1 MATAFARQLREIA
14 AHSTNELDL
23 KARRNAH
30 AASLLFER
38 EIAVKQDWET
48 LFQICVEGY
57 RELCTLDARFR
68 EFETN
73 LFSATSRSQDREQM
87 NRAQNQDLDATILR
101 CLHLLGPRLLLL
113 PGLRALEWLV
123 RRFQVHVHNV
133 GELLLTTL
141 HHHESPVFQ
150 NILNLIAPD
159 RLIDEWKFLRPYQN
173 TSTRLPRSQVVYAA
187 TTSKGFFSLFNEY
200 TLQACR
206 THLSEARLLRFWGGI
221 VVEAVAGRLSQAK
234 SGRSEIEQ
242 QRTEDV
248 LHQILP
254 LLDEG
259 LTNNMAIDLTVV
271 CFSLALVLAMT
282 ASLADEVLDSL
293 LDAISRA
300 SAFPGIGEQAALI
313 SLVNLAHRK
322 EKIGVP
328 RAVVKMVSRL
338 PDITKS
344 FAVVSSQYSCQ
355 KFFRGVL
362 ASLLRYAAK
371 KDTEEKYHQTIAR
384 VLKAGVSFE
393 RPEEIA
399 AWFAL
404 VVNEVQRLGEER
416 GIQDPARNRLI
427 SLLQECSEAEEY
439 QDVFQELR
447 AITNQHDIDLE
458 SLLQISIPSP
468 PSLEETA
475 NDEDVEMTDT
485 TTSNAFETAL
495 AAIPARVP
503 SGIDF
508 FAATE
513 PAIFQPLRSL
523 LHLCYRDQTNLE
535 MFRSLSVWTSLDAS
549 QYVFFL
555 LRVLFSDEPNYL
567 RIDAATLLLTA
578 IQQGSIEDLSQ
589 LLPFLSVLLAD
600 DVVGVRRAAAAAVAA
615 LEAKVEEANGGTA
628 HASKPTA
635 VQRSITQLYLPNME
649 EFITDGTRI
658 RQALKHGLN
667 GTIDKARPPSK
678 DINAELPKN
687 VRTAL
692 LEGFARV
699 AAETPLLRF
708 KIGMIKILDGVTKG
722 GSTAKTEA
730 FLPILTEWATKTNAQ
745 ANALA
750 SKEGL
755 SLLSIDR
762 SMAGIITGQPK
773 NQVEHVL
780 DSLEA
785 ENLSVRE
792 QLVSAIFDRVIDVWP
807 DISTDR
813 SESLA
818 LRLFNIS
825 FREQNFLADVA
836 KAALHQAQL
845 SESTLQAILENAMSH
860 RSETQEQPPTKR
872 RRTSSHGG
880 SGRSVA
886 PLTAAFRESLVR
898 LTLALDLVEGSKPEH
913 NPGLLAQLTE
923 VLLHLRRSKD
933 QLQAE
938 SPYLV
943 AACLGSMLAI
953 VNKLKSARRPSID
966 WNHIRADVIAD
977 YVRTSDS
984 SLVQSQ
990 ALTLSASL
998 AEVAPD
1004 KVLHHIM
1011 PVFTFMGKTRM
1022 VAQTNQHSINVVNEA
1037 IDRIVPSL
1045 VTTLRKQDSSKMLL
1059 STKTLLS
1066 SFVASFDHISE
1077 TRKVPLFQRLL
1088 RQLGSADFGFV
1099 LVAML
1104 EHRGVPKEQLDLF
1117 LAKVFGELPYE
1128 AHLSTYRNLV
1138 ILAQDCF
1145 AQNPDHAEVLLEV
1158 SQSSSLADRTDA
1170 ATKMLLRAET
1180 IIENEALTVRS
1191 SKTITSDSNGSP
1203 TMEDYFRGSLLQTLE
1218 TTKALQAQGG
1228 ELKAILG
1235 HCSVE
1240 LLRKVSVRQLI
1251 RLLILLFD
1259 EAAEVDD
1266 EVKAQALQSL
1276 ARKLQQKGNIDTET
1290 ATAALDYLTHLHTMI
1305 DGTANVKV
1313 QVAAI
1318 RCVDGLCAK
1327 YGRRDVNKLLETAV
1341 ILVGDAGL
1349 SSSNE
1354 NVQAVAAHTI
1364 ASLVLIMRE
1373 AAVPIVSQSLQGA
1386 LRIIENSH
1394 VDGSTKSILH
1404 NAGFSLITALAQS
1417 VSFMLSEDDVG
1428 AIIVAAAE
1436 CAFSDLPDDCVQ
1448 FRREALAPLAENAD
1462 FETFLESLTQKWADV
1477 VEFEKEGILPT
1488 LELLAHAIDHQSKT
1502 SVVQAADRASSLL
1515 LNVFDV
1521 RRHQAISSH
1530 EIELEADDLAEI
1542 ETKANE
1548 IALKFIYKLN
1558 DGVFRPIFETWID
1571 WATNPRDLS
1580 EGDVSVPEQKLH
1592 RQITI
1597 SKFLAHFF
1605 STLKSIVT
1613 SYASYLLKP
1622 VNDSLAEFHKHRPT
1636 SPSALLLYTT
1646 LLTALSEAF
1655 KHDADGFFTAPSQ
1668 FETLARNL
1676 VNQLELAANKHFR
1689 ALVFQNVLSTLVAFA
1704 TAVQDTSSHHLA
1716 INHYLAQLRHA
1727 DSQHVRLASIRTHLA
1742 LTADEEVGEEWVDN
1756 IVSGTANAETLM
1768 AADTEDDGSKGYA
1781 GVGGRG
1787 ETMIYVNEMLEDD
1800 DEEVEREVRRWVRMV
1815 REKVGED
1822 VFET

>member
-30 AASLLFER
+30 TASLLFER
-38 EIAVKQDWET
+38 EVAVRQDWES

-68 EFETN
+68 EFESN
-73 LFSATSRSQDREQM
+73 LFSATSRNQDREQM
-87 NRAQNQDLDATILR
+87 NRAQNEDLDATILR

-123 RRFQVHVHNV
+123 RRFRVHVHNV

-141 HHHESPVFQ
+141 HHHEFPVFQ
-150 NILNLIAPD
+150 NILNLISPD

-173 TSTRLPRSQVVYAA
+173 TTTRLPRSQVVYAA
-187 TTSKGFFSLFNEY
+187 TTNKGFFSLFNEY

-206 THLSEARLLRFWGGI
+206 THLSETRLLRFWGGI

-234 SGRSEIEQ
+234 SGRPEIEQ
-242 QRTEDV
+242 QRTEDI

-259 LTNNMAIDLTVV
+259 LTNNMSLDLTVT

-282 ASLADEVLDSL
+282 ATLSDEVLDSL
-293 LDAISRA
+293 LDAVSRA
-300 SAFPGIGEQAALI
+300 SAFPGISEQAALI
-313 SLVNLAHRK
+313 SL
-322 EKIGVP
+322 
-328 RAVVKMVSRL
+328 
-338 PDITKS
+338 
-344 FAVVSSQYSCQ
+344 

-362 ASLLRYAAK
+362 ATLLRYVAK
-371 KDTEEKYHQTIAR
+371 KDDEEKYQTITR
-384 VLKAGVSFE
+384 VLKASISFE
-393 RPEEIA
+393 RPEEVA

-404 VVNEVQRLGEER
+404 LVNEVQRLGVER
-416 GIQDPARNRLI
+416 SVQNAGRNRLI
-427 SLLQECSEAEEY
+427 NLLQEFSEAEEY
-439 QDVFQELR
+439 QEVFQELR
-447 AITNQHDIDLE
+447 SITNQHNIDLE

-468 PSLEETA
+468 PSSEEPA
-475 NDEDVEMTDT
+475 KDEDVEMTDT

-495 AAIPARVP
+495 AAVPAQLP
-503 SGIDF
+503 TETDF

-513 PAIFQPLRSL
+513 PAVFQALRSL

-535 MFRSLSVWTSLDAS
+535 FFRSLPMWTSLDAS
-549 QYVFFL
+549 QYVLFL
-555 LRVLFSDEPNYL
+555 LRILFSDEPNYL
-567 RIDAATLLLTA
+567 RTDAATLLLTA
-578 IQQGSIEDLSQ
+578 VQQGLIEDLSQ

-600 DVVGVRRAAAAAVAA
+600 DVVGVRRIAAAAVAA
-615 LEAKVEEANGGTA
+615 LETKIEEANTASNGGTA
-628 HASKPTA
+628 HSSKPTA
-635 VQRSITQLYLPNME
+635 IQRSITQLYLPNIE

-708 KIGMIKILDGVTKG
+708 KIGVIAILDGVTRG

-730 FLPILTEWATKTNAQ
+730 FLPILTEWAIQNTAQ

-762 SMAGIITGQPK
+762 SMAAIITSQPK
-773 NQVEHVL
+773 NQIEQVL
-780 DSLEA
+780 DFLEA
-785 ENLSVRE
+785 ENLSLRE
-792 QLVSAIFDRVIDVWP
+792 QLVSVIFDRVIDVWP
-807 DISTDR
+807 DVPTDR
-813 SESLA
+813 NESLA
-818 LRLFNIS
+818 LRLFDMS
-825 FREQNFLADVA
+825 FHEQNFLADIA
-836 KAALHQAQL
+836 KAALHQIHL

-860 RSETQEQPPTKR
+860 KSEIQDQPPTKK

-913 NPGLLAQLTE
+913 HPGLLAQLTE

-933 QLQAE
+933 QLQAD

-953 VNKLKSARRPSID
+953 VDKLKSARRPSID

-984 SLVQSQ
+984 SQVQSQ
-990 ALTLSASL
+990 ALALSASL

-1022 VAQTNQHSINVVNEA
+1022 ITQNNQHSINVVNEA

-1045 VTTLRKQDSSKMLL
+1045 VATLRKQDSSKMLL

-1088 RQLGSADFGFV
+1088 RQLGSAEFGFV

-1104 EHRGVPKEQLDLF
+1104 ELRGVPKEQLDLF
-1117 LAKVFGELPYE
+1117 LAKLFGGLPHE

-1145 AQNPDHAEVLLEV
+1145 APNPGRAEVLLEL
-1158 SQSSSLADRTDA
+1158 SQASSGQDRADA
-1170 ATKMLLRAET
+1170 ATKILLRAET
-1180 IIENEALTVRS
+1180 IIENEALRVRS
-1191 SKTITSDSNGSP
+1191 SKTITPDSNGSP
-1203 TMEDYFRGSLLQTLE
+1203 TMEDYFRESLLQTLE
-1218 TTKALQAQGG
+1218 TTKALQVQGG
-1228 ELKAILG
+1228 ELQAILG

-1251 RLLILLFD
+1251 KLLVLLSD
-1259 EAAEVDD
+1259 EAAEIDD

-1290 ATAALDYLTHLHTMI
+1290 ATAALDYLSNLQAMI
-1305 DGTANVKV
+1305 SGTDDVKV

-1318 RCVDGLCAK
+1318 RCVDGLCAR
-1327 YGRRDVNKLLETAV
+1327 YGRRDVNKLLDTAV
-1341 ILVGDAGL
+1341 ILAGDAGL

-1354 NVQAVAAHTI
+1354 NVQAVAAHTL
-1364 ASLVLIMRE
+1364 ASLVLMMRE
-1373 AAVPIVSQSLQGA
+1373 AAVPIVSQALQGA
-1386 LRIIENSH
+1386 LHMIENSH
-1394 VDGSTKSILH
+1394 VDGSSKMLLH
-1404 NAGFSLITALAQS
+1404 NAGFSLITSLAQG

-1428 AIIVAAAE
+1428 SIAVAAAE
-1436 CAFSDLPDDCVQ
+1436 CAFSDLPNECEQ
-1448 FRREALAPLAENAD
+1448 FRREALTPLAENID
-1462 FETFLESLTQKWADV
+1462 FETFLQSLMQKWEEV

-1488 LELLAHAIDHQSKT
+1488 LEVLAHAIDHQPKT
-1502 SVVQAADRASSLL
+1502 TVVQAADKLSSLL
-1515 LNVFDV
+1515 LKVFDV
-1521 RRHQAISSH
+1521 RRHQAISAD
-1530 EIELEADDLAEI
+1530 EAELEADDLAEI
-1542 ETKANE
+1542 ELKANE
-1548 IALKFIYKLN
+1548 IALKFIYKLS
-1558 DGVFRPIFETWID
+1558 DGVFRPIFETWVD

-1592 RQITI
+1592 RQITL
-1597 SKFLAHFF
+1597 SRFLAHFF

-1622 VNDSLAEFHKHRPT
+1622 VNDSLAEFYKHCPT

-1655 KHDADGFFTAPSQ
+1655 KHDADGFFTAPSH

-1676 VNQLELAANKHFR
+1676 VNQLELASNKHFR
-1689 ALVFQNVLSTLVAFA
+1689 PLVFQNVLPTIVAFA

-1742 LTADEEVGEEWVDN
+1742 LTEDEEVGEEWVDN
-1756 IVSGTANAETLM
+1756 IVSGTANVETLM
-1768 AADTEDDGSKGYA
+1768 AADSEDDGSKGFA